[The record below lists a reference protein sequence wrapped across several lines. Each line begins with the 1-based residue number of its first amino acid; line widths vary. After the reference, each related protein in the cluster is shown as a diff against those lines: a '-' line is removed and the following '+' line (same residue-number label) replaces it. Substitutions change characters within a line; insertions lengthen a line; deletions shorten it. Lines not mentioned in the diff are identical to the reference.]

1 MGFVGGVWGAYV
13 GMLVVAGVAAHQGPV
28 EVLRAGT

>member
-13 GMLVVAGVAAHQGPV
+13 GMLVVAGAHQGPV
-28 EVLRAGT
+28 EALRAGT